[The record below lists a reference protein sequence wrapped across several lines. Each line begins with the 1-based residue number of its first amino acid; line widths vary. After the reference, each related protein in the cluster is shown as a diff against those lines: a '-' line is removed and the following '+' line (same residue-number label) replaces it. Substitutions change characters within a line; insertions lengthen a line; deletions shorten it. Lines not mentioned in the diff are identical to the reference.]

1 MSGSGAGE
9 GGRGRKGRTL
19 HTRDLERRVHE
30 IGRVLNGGRTGVSRG
45 VKLVVGRTGPVTT
58 QGDIEDEGLRAEHG
72 AIYSGRKEVSERAAK
87 AIATKSAHVMSQVD
101 EAQLAEGSPHSV
113 KAGASL
119 VMSAGIASRVKNQI
133 EIPEAAQCIAKL
145 IGSSNKSALG
155 VSLGSLEW
163 REKSY
168 SHSAAGSVE
177 PTPV

>member
-1 MSGSGAGE
+1 MRTSSAVGSPTWGCKLPEKVRSAPDWTVSGSGAGAGE
-9 GGRGRKGRTL
+9 GGEGKEGTDPSHSRSR
-19 HTRDLERRVHE
+19 RRVHE

-45 VKLVVGRTGPVTT
+45 VKLVVGRAGPVTT

-119 VMSAGIASRVKNQI
+119 VMSAGIASRVKNQSRFRRR
-133 EIPEAAQCIAKL
+133 P
-145 IGSSNKSALG
+145 SA
-155 VSLGSLEW
+155 SRS
-163 REKSY
+163 
-168 SHSAAGSVE
+168 
-177 PTPV
+177 